1 MGCFPAAWHQQTAAA
16 VKRATGSPAARSV
29 SGRHPGAV
37 PEAGGGRG
45 GQRARLRAPPCWSVG
60 PRRRSELGRLEIN
73 HRDLPMTGRLVARAT
88 RRPSLGQSSRSV
100 QRQQTENIGNRIR
113 GSVSQRGFG
122 KHQTENKRQ
131 PQNKAGP
138 LGSAAWR
145 VPHQGTRSASRPSS
159 KFVSVIRLAGPTARR
174 SPILPWPPL
183 LHHLAQQAPL
193 LPSLSVRP
201 HRSRS
206 RLLWAPRRQP
216 RPSGLRA

>member
-1 MGCFPAAWHQQTAAA
+1 MLSSGMAPADGSGGEAGNGC
-16 VKRATGSPAARSV
+16 PAARSV

-45 GQRARLRAPPCWSVG
+45 GQRARLRAAPCWSVG
-60 PRRRSELGRLEIN
+60 PRRRSELGRLEVN
-73 HRDLPMTGRLVARAT
+73 HRDLPTTGRLVARAT
-88 RRPSLGQSSRSV
+88 RWSSLGQSSRNV
-100 QRQQTENIGNRIR
+100 QQQQTKNTGDRIR
-113 GSVSQRGFG
+113 GSVSQRGVG
-122 KHQTENKRQ
+122 KHKTENKRQ

-145 VPHQGTRSASRPSS
+145 APHQGTRSASRPL
-159 KFVSVIRLAGPTARR
+159 KQVRLGNPARRPAARR

-183 LHHLAQQAPL
+183 LRHLAQQAPL

-201 HRSRS
+201 RRSRS
-206 RLLWAPRRQP
+206 RLLWALRRQP